1 MSFFAAALLTPALA
15 HLPPPTEL
23 TLEEKAEILD
33 AYYSFGERHHSW
45 TRFTM
50 GQIKPEAQQE
60 RLRRLV
66 IDSRSR
72 DGKELSME
80 FIAGP
85 EDRPASAKL
94 QKVAGVWKV
103 REFRGINSPTNN
115 RLPLEHWL
123 NHRLFFGSNS
133 DVVKMAEQH
142 FGQVIKSLNLRLD
155 QVYARPG
162 PDRTGWKDSVGV
174 KYSGRIQEGAKTIPS
189 SMEAEWNLYS
199 GLLITFKSDPYVDL

>member
-1 MSFFAAALLTPALA
+1 MCLIAAAVLMPVLA
-15 HLPPPTEL
+15 HQPAPAEL
-23 TLEEKAEILD
+23 TIEEKWEILD
-33 AYYSFGERHHSW
+33 AYWIFGENHHSW

-50 GQIKPEAQQE
+50 GQIKPDAQQE
-60 RLRRLV
+60 RLRRLT
-66 IDSRSR
+66 INSRSR
-72 DGKELSME
+72 DGNELSME

-85 EDRPASAKL
+85 KEQPASAKL

-103 REFRGINSPTNN
+103 REFRGTNIPGN
-115 RLPLEHWL
+115 YRLPVEHWL

-133 DVVKMAEQH
+133 DVVRMAEQY

-162 PDRTGWKDSVGV
+162 LDQSRWKESVGV
-174 KYSGRIQEGAKTIPS
+174 KYFGQIRKGGKTIPT